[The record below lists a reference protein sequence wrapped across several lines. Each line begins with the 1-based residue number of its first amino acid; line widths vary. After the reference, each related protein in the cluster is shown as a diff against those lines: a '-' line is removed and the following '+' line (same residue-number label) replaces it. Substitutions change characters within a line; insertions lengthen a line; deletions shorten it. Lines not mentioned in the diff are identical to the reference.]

1 MQKKKIIIL
10 VFILVALTQ
19 LYIPASMIWEKED
32 IIESGTEYKFR
43 TAPVD
48 PSDPFRGKYI
58 TLKYKDNTFKCKD
71 ESLWKKGDKA
81 FVSLITD
88 KDGFAK
94 IGDVSKH
101 KPEDNNSYLKAKI
114 GHVTQDGSNM
124 LTVDYPFTRFYMEES
139 KAGPAE
145 TLYQEVERDS
155 SVTTYAL
162 VVIKKGNAVLRDVL
176 IDGVSI
182 TNRVEEIT
190 EEVYN

>member
-32 IIESGTEYKFR
+32 IIESGTEFKFR

-58 TLKYKDNTFKCKD
+58 TLNYKDNTFKCTD

-124 LTVDYPFTRFYMEES
+124 LTIEYPFNRFYMEES
-139 KAGPAE
+139 KAELAE
-145 TLYQEVERDS
+145 ILYQMVQRDS
-155 SVTTYAL
+155 SATTYAL
-162 VVIKKGNAVLRDVL
+162 VVIKKGNAVLKDVL
-176 IDGVSI
+176 IDEVSI
-182 TNRVEEIT
+182 VDKVEET
-190 EEVYN
+190 AE

>member
-58 TLKYKDNTFKCKD
+58 TLNYKDNTFKCTD

-182 TNRVEEIT
+182 TNRVKEVT